1 MGIPSLKSAILYKL
15 FSLYFT
21 IKILRYRSGWQSHAQ
36 NDRVTLRMTPK
47 SCKYNHRPRKRA
59 YLCMAN
65 ELIFDSSAKKRAVFL
80 AAIRSFPFPS
90 TKTALFMDSRLI
102 FPFPSTKS
110 GIFMDGRWK
119 KHLNE
124 SWLYSHQVRVWWKI
138 FPYLAR
144 SPLRVKGI
152 W

>member
-47 SCKYNHRPRKRA
+47 SCKYNHRPRKLA
-59 YLCMAN
+59 YVWPTSL
-65 ELIFDSSAKKRAVFL
+65 FL
-80 AAIRSFPFPS
+80 TPRPRKGPFFWPPFVHFRSRPRKQPFS
-90 TKTALFMDSRLI
+90 WTAGSFFRSRPRNLA
-102 FPFPSTKS
+102 FLWTGDEKS
-110 GIFMDGRWK
+110 ISMRDA
-119 KHLNE
+119 
-124 SWLYSHQVRVWWKI
+124 WLYSHQVRVWWKI